1 MVNEMKCKILIY
13 VRLIFL
19 PRNIISNIME
29 MKSLYK
35 ERLISFDPNL
45 VCVKLFKLKVMPFHN
60 PRTQQTKYIYK
71 YLKLIVF

>member
-1 MVNEMKCKILIY
+1 
-13 VRLIFL
+13 
-19 PRNIISNIME
+19 ME

-45 VCVKLFKLKVMPFHN
+45 VCVKLFKLKVMPFHS

-71 YLKLIVF
+71 YLKLIVI